1 MSSRGRGRGTGIGN
15 RAGARSNSNASVR
28 KSVVVRG
35 SKKQS
40 NKTKRG
46 RAKVEL
52 DPPNILELK
61 ARKAELATFFKA
73 VGSSQKT
80 ALLNLAQK
88 SLEFVA
94 KDSNYHEK
102 LPEFDKL
109 TRDIDEQLK
118 CILSK
123 LEARRCYEQEL
134 AQHLSEQNVYL
145 INQQCKN
152 KLEDIKEENIA
163 KVQERILYVEHMRQ
177 VGGQVEDVAFKRGE
191 DGRKVTRLPPSAK
204 IVHPVAIPFSR
215 GQLADGVCANKPG
228 DNLLEQHPA
237 NFWESL
243 SDAQKKAI
251 TLQHDSIIQANTK
264 KSQDEKLGIFQKHS
278 ATTSRLFNPS
288 AVPGMVMDVDEDDI
302 QLDDQALN
310 TDTAAH
316 DEQNQVTDFSDD
328 AAEMPLD
335 QYGVRIPKRKFRA
348 TSKVRPNNHM
358 VVPPAFHFEDAEGQI
373 LEDGSVGIQE
383 IGFRSWTTKN
393 IRNRDYFIGSDTSP
407 NPKYFFLPQRVGDI
421 NSGNNTIEDMR
432 HVAHIAH
439 THKLHPLLG
448 IVLPGSINPD
458 YYEIKDPYF
467 PPPSDRTKPLELYK
481 PHLIIQDNS
490 DGTKTVSRAQ
500 RSWIRGTKEKFED
513 NGVKKK
519 VRALLKASG
528 DYTVPEGYP
537 SSVYQENE
545 VIDKDLI
552 GAVMAAIEENDHS
565 SHIDSV
571 IRSDAIIPPEPH
583 WSPKP
588 IPPPNIDSTSNIGSP
603 PVPTKLHFRQSCNQY
618 DPVRDSF
625 QLSTSQIFPT
635 QSSTALLYQTPYSQT
650 SPQMLQP
657 NIKSISMMGGKNKLE
672 ELANYALSVLEKP
685 VLSMTSQPITSSCSA
700 VSTTIPV
707 FSTTA
712 TQGQQKI
719 LTPQFNSMQSQIYL
733 ANLPLQKHGKLSPV
747 SPTQSFSLHG
757 SQNRVQQCPPNSSIS
772 SPAGYSIIMNATQAS
787 PSTSGTHLSPS
798 SHTNYNSHPP
808 PPQTTSYNL
817 HTSPLSATNYNSH
830 SLPPANTN
838 YISHPPPPPPAN
850 INYTSHPPPQP
861 PANTNYTSHPPP
873 QPPANTNYTSHP
885 PPQPPSNTNYNS
897 HIPHQS
903 NIDYN
908 SHSAPSSNV
917 KYNSLAA
924 LQSTTT
930 YSSHPYPPQNTNYNS
945 RPPPQPS
952 IDYNSHPP
960 SSLNLNYNS
969 IATLQPAINYNLH
982 PQTSSSVNYSPH
994 IALQPSTNYNLR
1006 PTPSPSTKYTS
1017 HPALPPNT
1025 NYSSPQH
1032 QPSSLNANYTPHHP
1046 PQAAYT
1052 SQKSLHINP
1061 NHAPLNSHSHRE
1073 LRPANTEKISP
1084 PESLPAYSWRNS
1096 GSYYA
1101 QLNP

>member
-1 MSSRGRGRGTGIGN
+1 MSSRGRGKGSGTGN
-15 RAGARSNSNASVR
+15 RAGARSNANASVR

-134 AQHLSEQNVYL
+134 AQQLSEQNIYL

-152 KLEDIKEENIA
+152 RLEDIKEENIA
-163 KVQERILYVEHMRQ
+163 KVQERILYVERMRQ
-177 VGGQVEDVAFKRGE
+177 IGGQVEDVAFERGE
-191 DGRKVTRLPPSAK
+191 DGRKVTRLPTSAK

-215 GQLADGVCANKPG
+215 GQLADGICANKPG

-264 KSQDEKLGIFQKHS
+264 KAQDEKLGIFQKQS

-302 QLDDQALN
+302 QLDDLALN

-316 DEQNQVTDFSDD
+316 DEQNQATDFSDD

-358 VVPPAFHFEDAEGQI
+358 VVPPAFNFEDAEGQI

-407 NPKYFFLPQRVGDI
+407 NPKFFFLPQRVGDI

-458 YYEIKDPYF
+458 YCEINDPYF
-467 PPPSDRTKPLELYK
+467 PPPSDRTQPLELCK

-500 RSWIRGTKEKFED
+500 RSWIRGTKEKFEE
-513 NGVKKK
+513 NE
-519 VRALLKASG
+519 ASG
-528 DYTVPEGYP
+528 DYAVPEGYP
-537 SSVYQENE
+537 SSLYQENE

-552 GAVMAAIEENDHS
+552 GAVMAAIEENNHS
-565 SHIDSV
+565 LSTDTVIKSDST
-571 IRSDAIIPPEPH
+571 ISTEPH

-588 IPPPNIDSTSNIGSP
+588 IPPLNIDLTSNTGSP
-603 PVPTKLHFRQSCNQY
+603 PVPTKFHFRPSCNQY

-625 QLSTSQIFPT
+625 QLSNSQKFPT
-635 QSSTALLYQTPYSQT
+635 QSSSALLYQTPYSQA
-650 SPQMLQP
+650 SPQIVQP
-657 NIKSISMMGGKNKLE
+657 NIKPISMVGGKNKLE
-672 ELANYALSVLEKP
+672 ELANYALNVLEKP
-685 VLSMTSQPITSSCSA
+685 ALSTTSQPTTNNCSA
-700 VSTTIPV
+700 VPTAAPVLSTN
-707 FSTTA
+707 A

-719 LTPQFNSMQSQIYL
+719 LTHQLNSVQSQIYL

-747 SPTQSFSLHG
+747 SSTQSFSLHG
-757 SQNRVQQCPPNSSIS
+757 SQNRVQQYPPNSSIS
-772 SPAGYSIIMNATQAS
+772 SPAGYSIIVNATQAS
-787 PSTSGTHLSPS
+787 PSVSCTHLSPS
-798 SHTNYNSHPP
+798 LHTNYNSHPP
-808 PPQTTSYNL
+808 PPPPTTSYNL

-830 SLPPANTN
+830 PIPLLNTN
-838 YISHPPPPPPAN
+838 YNTHPPPPPNTNYNPHTPHQSNIDYNSHPPPPPPLTAN
-850 INYTSHPPPQP
+850 YNFHPPPP
-861 PANTNYTSHPPP
+861 
-873 QPPANTNYTSHP
+873 
-885 PPQPPSNTNYNS
+885 PPSNTNYNS
-897 HIPHQS
+897 HTPHQS

-924 LQSTTT
+924 LQSTTNYT
-930 YSSHPYPPQNTNYNS
+930 SYPHLPQNTNYNS
-945 RPPPQPS
+945 RPPPQPNT
-952 IDYNSHPP
+952 DYNPHTAP
-960 SSLNLNYNS
+960 SLNLNYNS

-982 PQTSSSVNYSPH
+982 PQASSSVNYSPH
-994 IALQPSTNYNLR
+994 AALQPSTNYNLR

-1025 NYSSPQH
+1025 NYNSPQH
-1032 QPSSLNANYTPHHP
+1032 QHPPINTNYTPHHP

-1052 SQKSLHINP
+1052 SQKPLHINP
-1061 NHAPLNSHSHRE
+1061 NHTPLNSHSHRE

-1084 PESLPAYSWRNS
+1084 PESLSAYSWRNS